1 MFTLTIGTTH
11 GGKTLK
17 LLKKRQE
24 KLAETI
30 LAHYGGF
37 TLTRGEG
44 SWKDGGT
51 VVSEPVLVYTVHGK
65 QNAWM
70 EEYIAKKAAGL
81 FSQDCVALWD
91 GTRFKLINQE
101 GKDIA

>member
-44 SWKDGGT
+44 SWKDGAT
-51 VVSEPVLVYTVHGK
+51 VVSEPVLVYTVHG
-65 QNAWM
+65 NGSTWI
-70 EEYIAKKAAGL
+70 EEYIAKTSALWFA
-81 FSQDCVALWD
+81 QDCVALWN
-91 GTRFKLINQE
+91 GTQFKLIDQQ